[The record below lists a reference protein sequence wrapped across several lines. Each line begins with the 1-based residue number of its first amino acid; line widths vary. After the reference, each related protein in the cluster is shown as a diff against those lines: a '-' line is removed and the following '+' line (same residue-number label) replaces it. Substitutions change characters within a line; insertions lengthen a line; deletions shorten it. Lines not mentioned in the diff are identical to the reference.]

1 MKFKGIM
8 AFVIGL
14 CLLASLIQ
22 YQPSSAE
29 SGAKLAFSSVTA
41 NYFAG
46 GPNFGTKLTNA
57 YDGDPATFANYAAH
71 KVGDRYREGT
81 YFLFDLGQVCDVSKI
96 TVIFA
101 NPVRTHNFE
110 LYTSVDGISYE
121 KIFEFTDKEYGANG
135 SEFNIV
141 KNIQARYIK
150 LMALGAYVNESRDLN
165 ENYHLAEVAAYGKVA
180 DVVTVN
186 RIEVADVVAKNFAS
200 GPNFG
205 QVLEHLTDGNPT
217 TSANY
222 APHKGDGQY
231 KNDPH
236 FLIDLGDLYELEK
249 VALITAHPSL
259 GNKRILC
266 FDIYISQ
273 DNENFEKVYSFF
285 NKTSYGHD
293 GYFNIPVEGVAR
305 YIKFSAT
312 AAFDNGTTLSDNYQ
326 VYEFAAY
333 GTAYVEPTTEP
344 TTAPTTEPTP
354 EPTTEPTTEPTSEPD
369 DMITIV
375 SGEMHGFSDNSPVE
389 GTKIENAYD
398 GNDATLV
405 KVIGHVG
412 GTGNHLGDNA
422 YFTFDLG
429 GLYELGDIRLNFG
442 TTRAHFYKILVSMDG
457 ENYTEVKSHTSA
469 YEKTGE
475 YYIRNEELGG
485 VKARFVRIV
494 AYGTVASPG
503 NQYYMLNEISVFGTE
518 VDDENPQTSDAFL
531 VIPIMVVLSLSISVF
546 SRKRRV
552 MV

>member
-14 CLLASLIQ
+14 CLLVSLIQ

-29 SGAKLAFSSVTA
+29 SGAKLAFSSVSA

-57 YDGDPATFANYAAH
+57 YDGDPSTFANYAAH
-71 KVGDRYREGT
+71 KAGDRYREGT

-273 DNENFEKVYSFF
+273 DNESFEKVYSFF

-333 GTAYVEPTTEP
+333 GTEYVEPVPAIVYAGAQIRTLLVPYKDKNGDIHLSDLRQGLRFAFTVPAVSDTIKYMDRSYTVVNNGAIVALQKNLDDLSLLTYENIGSYKIALQDELIEVEMDGS
-344 TTAPTTEPTP
+344 TYQTAYIYNIPQYARDEN
-354 EPTTEPTTEPTSEPD
+354 
-369 DMITIV
+369 IAV
-375 SGEMHGFSDNSPVE
+375 RAFVE
-389 GTKIENAYD
+389 CEDED
-398 GNDATLV
+398 GNV
-405 KVIGHVG
+405 V
-412 GTGNHLGDNA
+412 
-422 YFTFDLG
+422 Y
-429 GLYELGDIRLNFG
+429 LY
-442 TTRAHFYKILVSMDG
+442 
-457 ENYTEVKSHTSA
+457 SA
-469 YEKTGE
+469 
-475 YYIRNEELGG
+475 IQVQN
-485 VKARFVRIV
+485 
-494 AYGTVASPG
+494 
-503 NQYYMLNEISVFGTE
+503 
-518 VDDENPQTSDAFL
+518 
-531 VIPIMVVLSLSISVF
+531 VLSVYETAKAEGVELPEDI
-546 SRKRRV
+546 KEWCEDEI
-552 MV
+552 